1 METHLPVRVG
11 IGPSVCGRPKRE
23 NINAPLTGNIS
34 GIECVAFSP
43 DGTTLAGGTWRE
55 IRLWDADTGE
65 PKQTFAGNT
74 REVESVAFSPDG
86 NTLVSATLEGTLLLW
101 EVIPTAKLSLFSPN
115 LLTQY
120 HTQWGLPEGVKARLG
135 KGRIAEIQYFP
146 DGTRLVV
153 ASAIGIWFYDTA
165 THKEVALFTGAYG
178 YNQEHSIQSGWKHY
192 WQRERNHGATVGY
205 QNRRT
210 QRMARWTYE

>member
-1 METHLPVRVG
+1 M
-11 IGPSVCGRPKRE
+11 GP
-23 NINAPLTGNIS
+23 
-34 GIECVAFSP
+34 
-43 DGTTLAGGTWRE
+43 TLAGGTWRE

-86 NTLVSATLEGTLLLW
+86 NTLVSTTLEGTLLLW

-165 THKEVALFTGAYG
+165 THKEVALFTG
-178 YNQEHSIQSGWKHY
+178 HTDIIRSIAFSPDGNTIGSASGITVRLWDTKTGELKEWLAGHTSEVY
-192 WQRERNHGATVGY
+192 SVTFSPDGNTLASASSDDTVRLWDAKTGGHKRTLTGAH
-205 QNRRT
+205 
-210 QRMARWTYE
+210 A